1 MPETCVHNYSTD
13 QLEIIKAVLY
23 FEIFEYPLTVDE
35 LYENSAINLSRQAFD
50 AEFQKLLEGT
60 ILSQSGNF
68 VLSRNGKQSF
78 ITKRKNGNEA
88 AGAVMPVAYRY
99 SKKIA
104 SFPFVEGI
112 CLSGGLSKQYYDE
125 HGDIDFFIITKPG
138 RLWLCRT
145 FLIIRYKLLPK
156 HLKKYW
162 CVNYFIASSN
172 LPIPENNVFTG
183 TEMAYLIPTVN
194 YGIYENLLQQNAWY
208 KKRFPNKA
216 VRPNANCI
224 ATPEPWTKR
233 LAEWFLGGRFGDV
246 VDDWLLRTTLKHWRK
261 KYPEMQ
267 EEDFELQFRSRKD
280 VCKRHTKGFQ
290 NVVLG
295 KWEQKQ
301 QEYEK
306 MLNTLVI

>member
-1 MPETCVHNYSTD
+1 MEETCAYRYTTD

-23 FEIFEYPLTVDE
+23 FEIFEYPLTVTE
-35 LYENSAINLSRQAFD
+35 LYENSAICLSREAFD
-50 AEFQKLLEGT
+50 EELARLLEGK
-60 ILSQSGNF
+60 ILSRIGDF
-68 VLSRNGKQSF
+68 VLSRNGKEQF
-78 ITKRKNGNEA
+78 ITRRKNGNVA
-88 AGAVMPVAYRY
+88 ACAVMPVAYRY

-125 HGDIDFFIITKPG
+125 HGDIDFFIIAKPG

-145 FLIIRYKLLPK
+145 FLIMRYKLLPK

-172 LPIPENNVFTG
+172 LSIPENNVFTG

-194 YGIYENLLQQNAWY
+194 YDLYKNLLQQNSWY
-208 KKRFPNKA
+208 KKRFPNKGT
-216 VRPNANCI
+216 RPDTNCI
-224 ATPEPWTKR
+224 ATPEPFMKR
-233 LAEWFLGGRFGDV
+233 FIERCLGGRFGDS
-246 VDDWLLRTTLKHWRK
+246 VDDLLLRTTLKHWRR

-306 MLNTLVI
+306 LLNPLAI

>member
-1 MPETCVHNYSTD
+1 MSEACVHNYTGD

-23 FEIFEYPLTVDE
+23 FEIFDYPLTVTE
-35 LYENSAINLSRQAFD
+35 LYENSAISMSREAFD
-50 AEFQKLLEGT
+50 VELQRLVEDT
-60 ILSQSGNF
+60 ILSRNGDF
-68 VLSRNGKQSF
+68 VLSRNGTES
-78 ITKRKNGNEA
+78 IINRRKKGNEA
-88 AGAVMPVAYRY
+88 AGIVMPTAYRY

-145 FLIIRYKLLPK
+145 FLIVRYKLLPK

-172 LPIPENNVFTG
+172 LSIPENNVFTG

-194 YGIYENLLQQNAWY
+194 YDVYENLLQQNAWY

-216 VRPNANCI
+216 VHPGANCI
-224 ATPEPWTKR
+224 ATPEPLMKR
-233 LAEWFLGGRFGDV
+233 LVERFLGGRFGNF
-246 VDDWLLRTTLKHWRK
+246 VDDLLLRTTLKHWRK
-261 KYPEMQ
+261 KYPEMK

-290 NVVLG
+290 NIVLT

-306 MLNTLVI
+306 ILTTLAI

>member
-1 MPETCVHNYSTD
+1 MSETCVHNYTTD

-23 FEIFEYPLTVDE
+23 FEIFEYPLTVTE
-35 LYENSAINLSRQAFD
+35 LYENSAIRMSRQAFD
-50 AEFQKLLEGT
+50 AELQKLVEDT
-60 ILSQSGNF
+60 ILSLSGDF
-68 VLSRNGKQSF
+68 VLSRNGKEHF
-78 ITKRKNGNEA
+78 ITKRKQGNEA

-172 LPIPENNVFTG
+172 LAIPENNVFTG

-208 KKRFPNKA
+208 KERFPNKA
-216 VRPNANCI
+216 VRPDTNCI
-224 ATPEPWTKR
+224 ATPQPLMKR
-233 LAEWFLGGRFGDV
+233 LTEWLLGGRLGNFA
-246 VDDWLLRTTLKHWRK
+246 DDLLLRTTLKHWRK
-261 KYPEMQ
+261 KYPDMQ
-267 EEDFELQFRSRKD
+267 AEDFELQFRSRKD
-280 VCKRHTKGFQ
+280 VCKRHTRGFQ
-290 NVVLG
+290 NVVIS

>member
-1 MPETCVHNYSTD
+1 MPETCVHNYNTD

-23 FEIFEYPLTVDE
+23 FEIFDYPLTVTE
-35 LYENSAINLSRQAFD
+35 LYENSAISLSKQAFD
-50 AEFQKLLEGT
+50 AELQKLVEDR
-60 ILSQSGNF
+60 ILSRSGDF
-68 VLSRNGKQSF
+68 ILSRNGKEQH
-78 ITKRKNGNEA
+78 ITKRELGNKA
-88 AGAVMPVAYRY
+88 AGKVMPVAYRY

-145 FLIIRYKLLPK
+145 FLIIRYKLLPR

-194 YGIYENLLQQNAWY
+194 YEMYENLLQQNAWY

-216 VRPNANCI
+216 MRSNANCI
-224 ATPEPWTKR
+224 ATPEPLMKR
-233 LAEWFLGGRFGDV
+233 LVEWLLGGRFGNA
-246 VDDWLLRTTLKHWRK
+246 VDNWLLRTTLKHWRK

-290 NVVLG
+290 NVVLR